1 MILVT
6 LPYFPPEWL
15 KWNWPDHLHIIN
27 KEREPYCNVLDKR
40 AVRVWITDPASQHN
54 QLIPASIGYKNMELV
69 VTASTGDNHIN
80 REALE
85 RHGVEFR
92 SLLDR
97 RADLN
102 EIKGSSE
109 FALFLILAAL
119 RNARNAFD
127 EAERWDQHHYMLRG
141 NELYR
146 KKVGIIGLGRIGQN
160 LYRYLMPFRVKV
172 LTNEVGDQPHSKKFI
187 FENCDVVVICCTL
200 DDQTRGMITEELLE
214 SMPRGAVLVN
224 VARGEIIDEDALYR
238 VLVKRPDLRAAVDV
252 LSGEVSGAHLSSPL
266 LKMNN
271 MIVTPH
277 VAGLTYE
284 ANEKAAKIVLDIVRE
299 WYGN

>member
-15 KWNWPDHLHIIN
+15 KWNWPDQVVTDN
-27 KEREPYCNVLDKR
+27 GRDAC
-40 AVRVWITDPASQHN
+40 VWITDPHVPIWGED
-54 QLIPASIGYKNMELV
+54 LDYYPKLKLV
-69 VTASTGDNHIN
+69 VTASTGDNHIDHI
-80 REALE
+80 ALE
-85 RHGVEFR
+85 ERQIEFK
-92 SLLDR
+92 SLLDK

-146 KKVGIIGLGRIGQN
+146 KKVGIIGMGRIGQN
-160 LYRYLMPFRVKV
+160 LFRYLMPFGVRV
-172 LTNEVGDQPHSKKFI
+172 LSNEVGDLPHSKKQI
-187 FENCDVVVICCTL
+187 FEECDVVVIACTL
-200 DDQTRGMITEELLE
+200 NDETRGMITEDLLE
-214 SMPRGAVLVN
+214 RMPRGAVLVN
-224 VARGEIIDEDALYR
+224 IARGEIIDEKALHR
-238 VLVKRPDLRAAVDV
+238 VLLKRPDLRAAVDV
-252 LSGEVSGAHLSSPL
+252 LAGEVSGAHLSSPL
-266 LKMNN
+266 LN
-271 MIVTPH
+271 MQNVLVTPH

-284 ANEKAAKIVLDIVRE
+284 ANEKAAKIALDIVRE